1 MKLKVFKIRKFNQ
14 GYTIIETMI
23 AISLFIVIV
32 MMGMGALLNANL
44 LHEKSQSMNSIID
57 NMNFILE
64 DISTNLRT
72 GSNYRCLKGSDFSNI
87 TTRLSS
93 NGQNCWGIA
102 FEHQRDDQ
110 TGDPDNFNDQWVYFI
125 GSDEAIWRT
134 SQGPYT
140 NPPFNSV
147 KLTPDEIKINPA
159 ASFFNVSGAEPPP
172 GNTQQPFVTIK
183 LVGQITF
190 KNVTTPFALRTAV
203 SQRNV
208 DLY

>member
-1 MKLKVFKIRKFNQ
+1 MTCELRIKKNKNG

-23 AISLFIVIV
+23 AISLFIVII

-44 LHEKSQSMNSIID
+44 LHEKSQNMNSIID
-57 NMNFILE
+57 NLNFILE

-72 GSNYRCLKGSDFSNI
+72 GSNYRCLKNTDPLSDVAI
-87 TTRLSS
+87 RLSS

-102 FEHQRDDQ
+102 FEHQRDAQ
-110 TGDPDNFNDQWVYFI
+110 TGDPDNPNDQWIYFI
-125 GSDEAIWRT
+125 SSDGKIWKS

-140 NPPFNSV
+140 NFPVNFV
-147 KLTPDEIKINPA
+147 QLTPDEIEIDPA
-159 ASFFNVSGAEPPP
+159 TSFFYVSGAEPPP
-172 GNTQQPFVTIK
+172 NTQQPFVTIK
-183 LVGQITF
+183 LSGEITF
-190 KNVTTPFALRTAV
+190 KNVTTPFTLRTAV